1 MRVYRENIGYLEN
14 WKHFPSGSVVKE
26 SACSAQKADSTPG
39 SGGSPGE
46 LSGNPLQFSCLGN
59 PMDR

>member
-46 LSGNPLQFSCLGN
+46 EIGYPL
-59 PMDR
+59 